1 MLLVSLLSLGLSWRL
16 IELFVITQ
24 FSCGET
30 LRFWQGAAP
39 LGPTLLGV
47 FAVAFTAMFCLWI
60 IDLIRVRHRR
70 PAVWATAVQAFLF
83 VAILTVLTTWS
94 SFISPYSVFKPVSD
108 TLRHGFQVIRIAL
121 VSEIAI
127 AEANPGYEYWS
138 TKWGPD
144 SETGLFV
151 LGGHSFK
158 DCSCM
163 SLSDQR
169 TRDELMWL
177 AYEVEQGSLS
187 HEEANQIRRDTPKP
201 IEPEWCEATLD
212 LARTVY

>member
-1 MLLVSLLSLGLSWRL
+1 MLLATLLGLGIVWRL

-24 FSCGET
+24 LSCGET
-30 LRFWQGAAP
+30 LRFWQGEAP

-47 FAVAFTAMFCLWI
+47 FAVAFTAMFCLWV
-60 IDLIRVRHRR
+60 IDLTRVRHRR
-70 PAVWATAVQAFLF
+70 PAIWATTVQAFLF

-94 SFISPYSVFKPVSD
+94 SFINTYSVFKPISD
-108 TLRHGFQVIRIAL
+108 TLRYSFHVIRIAN
-121 VSEIAI
+121 VSEVLLF
-127 AEANPGYEYWS
+127 EANPGYEYWS
-138 TKWGPD
+138 TKRIWERELGPLVM
-144 SETGLFV
+144 GR
-151 LGGHSFK
+151 HSFK

-163 SLSDQR
+163 SLSQQR
-169 TRDELMWL
+169 TREELMWL
-177 AYEVEQGSLS
+177 AYDVQQGALT